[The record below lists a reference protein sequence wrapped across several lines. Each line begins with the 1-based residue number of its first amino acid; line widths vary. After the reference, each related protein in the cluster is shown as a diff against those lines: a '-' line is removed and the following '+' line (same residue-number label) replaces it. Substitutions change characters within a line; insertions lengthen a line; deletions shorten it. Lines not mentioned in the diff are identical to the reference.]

1 MSNNEVLP
9 PLQGVRG
16 LSRRRGVHGISGWS
30 RRKQLVSLIIKIPCI
45 VTVSNGYDSAGVHLR
60 LLVYLHLK
68 RGPKGK

>member
-16 LSRRRGVHGISGWS
+16 LSWRRGVCGISGWS
-30 RRKQLVSLIIKIPCI
+30 RRKQLVSLIIKISCI

-60 LLVYLHLK
+60 LLFYLHLK